1 MTWSL
6 PLINPNTNHID
17 DDVFDAITM
26 QQHKRFSMW
35 SLQTGQSVIDLL
47 RSARFMCREN
57 GGNFGVVLEGTLPT
71 AICMALYSLTVPRTH
86 DFLLCRRTDVD
97 SPWMH

>member
-1 MTWSL
+1 MNWSL

-47 RSARFMCREN
+47 RSAP
-57 GGNFGVVLEGTLPT
+57 VSYTHLTLPT
-71 AICMALYSLTVPRTH
+71 TPYV
-86 DFLLCRRTDVD
+86 
-97 SPWMH
+97 

>member
-1 MTWSL
+1 MTLWSL
-6 PLINPNTNHID
+6 PLINPNTDQID

-47 RSARFMCREN
+47 RSARFMCRDN
-57 GGNFGVVLEGTLPT
+57 GGNFGVVLEGTLPH
-71 AICMALYSLTVPRTH
+71 CNLYGALLPDGSTH
-86 DFLLCRRTDVD
+86 T
-97 SPWMH
+97 